1 MRKMS
6 MSSAEKE
13 RAMVL
18 EEVYVSCWWWMC
30 GRLRHGDMK
39 VESDPA
45 RRTIGGGDHLVASCG
60 RAHRRTCWTCWRY
73 S

>member
-18 EEVYVSCWWWMC
+18 VEWHVLASVNNGVRGWAL
-30 GRLRHGDMK
+30 GIGHRGNIRLR
-39 VESDPA
+39 SA
-45 RRTIGGGDHLVASCG
+45 AIGLPVAVKLLVRHCGGYG
-60 RAHRRTCWTCWRY
+60 E
-73 S
+73 